1 MYRGSKRYRRDD
13 DAGELDFSEL
23 SGECRRRIDNRL
35 SNSNLNVSQYQEQL
49 TFSTSNVDF
58 QLSCLLY
65 SLKFPRKEY
74 AMKKYSLNV
83 GK

>member
-49 TFSTSNVDF
+49 TLSTSNVDL
-58 QLSCLLY
+58 QL
-65 SLKFPRKEY
+65 
-74 AMKKYSLNV
+74 
-83 GK
+83 